1 MNTINTEGD
10 TQIENYEKERSTEI
24 TSNRSTIQE
33 QIDKVAKEEV
43 APAETAYKAKK
54 GEMDRELEAKKTEYR
69 TALEAEEAKIS
80 DLNAKIRALE
90 EAKAK
95 KAEEEAAKKA
105 AEETEE
111 SQTVPKRKGTKMYLH
126 GENLLKTKVLQV
138 RFTSETD
145 PPVSKIEKPVFK
157 NSKILG
163 LTIPDMGE

>member
-1 MNTINTEGD
+1 MKRLAYVNNFGEGL
-10 TQIENYEKERSTEI
+10 EEEEK
-24 TSNRSTIQE
+24 N
-33 QIDKVAKEEV
+33 AKWLAEEPEEPLPEDLPEEEV
-43 APAETAYKAKK
+43 KK
-54 GEMDRELEAKKTEYR
+54 RE
-69 TALEAEEAKIS
+69 
-80 DLNAKIRALE
+80 D
-90 EAKAK
+90 
-95 KAEEEAAKKA
+95 EAAKKA

-157 NSKILG
+157 NSKVLG

>member
-33 QIDKVAKEEV
+33 QIDKIAKEEV

-105 AEETEE
+105 AEEEAKQKE
-111 SQTVPKRKGTKMYLH
+111 AQEAPS
-126 GENLLKTKVLQV
+126 
-138 RFTSETD
+138 D
-145 PPVSKIEKPVFK
+145 PPPAE
-157 NSKILG
+157 
-163 LTIPDMGE
+163 